1 MNPCGPSMR
10 SALSAVGLQW
20 TMRALGL
27 ISLVV
32 LARMLSPADFGIVG
46 LAMTAVAA
54 AEIFSY
60 IGLRQILVRLPQLD
74 RSYLDSAWTIQLA
87 LFSVLA
93 VALALSAPLVSSFYG
108 EAAVGPVIAALSMR
122 FILLGLVNIGIVDFD
137 RNLQFG
143 RDLLMR
149 LSGRIVSLVIAIG
162 IAVAYQSYWALVA
175 GILAQAACLVAASY
189 VLHPFRPRLSLARRG
204 ELIGVSGWM
213 FASLAAQ
220 VIQTQAGRVVLGR
233 HAPAESVGAFA
244 VSKDLS
250 EIFTHE
256 IATALNRVSFV
267 DTSRAG
273 ALSTQGA
280 RISRLLG
287 SYALVTAPLGLGVA
301 AVAPELFT
309 VFLGDQ
315 WSLAAKLTVVLA
327 PAGAVYAISKLV
339 VSSLQAA
346 GRERT
351 AARVSIG
358 SLMLMAGA
366 LGTAIFAGKT
376 GAAEIAWVT
385 LLACLGTSIAGLA
398 VIARQTG
405 SSALAMLWHVAR
417 PFLAALLMFAIMRE
431 FAWMDLSP
439 AFALGAK
446 ILTGVPLYVA
456 GLLLVWAVSG
466 RPAGAEAAAVAI
478 ALGALTKSDSAV
490 RRT

>member
-1 MNPCGPSMR
+1 MNPPPPLMR
-10 SALSAVGLQW
+10 SALSAVALQW

-60 IGLRQILVRLPQLD
+60 IGLRQILVRMPQPD

-87 LFSVLA
+87 LFTVLA
-93 VALALSAPLVSSFYG
+93 AALALSAPLVSSFYG
-108 EAAVGPVIAALSMR
+108 EAAVGPVIAALSLR
-122 FILLGLVNIGIVDFD
+122 FVLLGLVNIGIVDFD
-137 RNLQFG
+137 RNFQFG

-149 LSGRIVSLVIAIG
+149 LFGRIVSLVVAIG
-162 IAVAYQSYWALVA
+162 VAVAYQSYWALVA
-175 GILAQAACLVAASY
+175 GILAQAACLVVASY

-204 ELIGVSGWM
+204 ELIGVSAWM

-220 VIQTQAGRVVLGR
+220 IIQTQADRVVLGR

-273 ALSTQGA
+273 ALSTQRA
-280 RISRLLG
+280 RISGLLG

-301 AVAPELFT
+301 AVAPEFFA

-339 VSSLQAA
+339 ASSLQAA

-351 AARVSIG
+351 AAWVSIG
-358 SLMLMAGA
+358 SLMLTAGA
-366 LGTAIFAGKT
+366 LGAAVFAGRT
-376 GAAEIAWVT
+376 GAAEIVWVT
-385 LLACLGTSIAGLA
+385 LLSCFGTLLGGLA

-417 PFLAALLMFAIMRE
+417 PFLAAFLMFVMIRQ
-431 FAWMDLSP
+431 FTWTDLSP
-439 AFALGAK
+439 VLALGAK
-446 ILTGVPLYVA
+446 VLMGIPLYVA
-456 GLLLVWAVSG
+456 SLILVWAGSG
-466 RPAGAEAAAVAI
+466 RPAGAETAAAAI
-478 ALGALTKSDSAV
+478 ALGALTKTHSAF